1 MNIIY
6 VYNLNLNM
14 KYITFPILFLLSLS
28 VFSQDVI
35 IEDAEKPE
43 AEFHAAINPL
53 DSNNI
58 VLTTQH
64 DFGGVRDITIYYTND
79 FGTTWDI
86 SNYHGFPAGYV
97 AGGDPV
103 LSFDAAGNVLLV
115 NLANAGI
122 NGNNTIL
129 SKSTDGGA
137 TWSLVS
143 TIASDNT
150 DKPWLAIDRYSTS
163 AYFGNIYV
171 SFVKNDVNLYTI
183 DSTYQTINSLVIPD
197 GDHLPSVVVK
207 KDGTVFTSCVGL
219 NSTSI
224 IYVQEYSNGG
234 SDLIHSTEA
243 VSFPNYAFNAP
254 DISLGFQPSAYLA
267 IDNSGGSYDGRLYLS
282 YTASESIDPDYFNV
296 FLTFSD
302 DNGLSWSSP
311 SIVHSDQ
318 QDQVQQFYSSMY
330 VNDIGILV
338 LDWYDRRNFAN
349 TNKLTDFFMGVSY
362 DGGANFTEIQ
372 LNTSPTDFEF
382 VVPASN
388 YFGIGEYHQLV
399 ATNDTAVAFWSDGR
413 TNDGDLNIYMA
424 KVNLTNV
431 VSVEEVSSLSNK
443 VTISSLY
450 PQPVIDNAYTDI
462 ELKETTNI
470 KYQILNTSGQI
481 LKSTDWIE
489 YPTGKHTLE
498 FNLDQP
504 AGAYLIAI
512 STKYGYLKT
521 LKFVKF

>member
-1 MNIIY
+1 
-6 VYNLNLNM
+6 M

-115 NLANAGI
+115 NLALSDTNSI
-122 NGNNTIL
+122 NTLL

-143 TIASDNT
+143 TIATGNT
-150 DKPWLAIDRYSTS
+150 DKPWIAIDKYSTS
-163 AYFGNIYV
+163 SYLDNIYV
-171 SFVKNDVNLYTI
+171 PIVRNNLNFYTI
-183 DSTYQTINSLVIPD
+183 NSTYQTIDSLVIPD
-197 GDHLPSVVVK
+197 GEHLPSVVVK
-207 KDGTVFTSCVGL
+207 KDGTVFTSSVEL
-219 NSTSI
+219 SSTNI
-224 IYVQEYSNGG
+224 IYVQQYSNGG
-234 SDLIHSTEA
+234 SNLIHSTQV
-243 VSFPNYAFNAP
+243 VSFPDYAFNAP
-254 DISLGFQPSAYLA
+254 DISLRFQPTAYLA

-282 YTASESIDPDYFNV
+282 YTASESNDPDYFNV

-302 DNGLSWSSP
+302 DNGLNWSSP

-318 QDQVQQFYSSMY
+318 QNQVQQFYSSMY
-330 VNDIGILV
+330 VNDIGVLI
-338 LDWYDRRNFAN
+338 LDWYDRKNFSN

-372 LNTSPTDFEF
+372 LNSTPSDFDF
-382 VVPASN
+382 VIPSSGF
-388 YFGIGEYHQLV
+388 FGIGEYHQLV
-399 ATNDTAVAFWSDGR
+399 ATNNTAVAFWSDGR
-413 TNDGDLNIYMA
+413 TNDEDLNIYMA
-424 KVNLTNV
+424 KVNLTDV
-431 VSVEEVSSLSNK
+431 VSVEEVSLISNN
-443 VTISSLY
+443 VSISSLY
-450 PQPVIDNAYTDI
+450 PQPVINNAYTDI

-481 LKSTDWIE
+481 LKSTDWVE
-489 YPTGKHTLE
+489 YRTGKHKLE
-498 FNLDQP
+498 FNLDLS
-504 AGAYLIAI
+504 AGVYLI
-512 STKYGYLKT
+512 TLTTNYGYFKT